1 MYQNWS
7 FFSVNVLAIRRRH
20 FSLCI
25 SNSAVLF
32 SLNNMVNEEAIRIG
46 HFFRDVFPVSNPVVA
61 CSSSKCHSC

>member
-46 HFFRDVFPVSNPVVA
+46 HFFVMFFLSQTPL
-61 CSSSKCHSC
+61 